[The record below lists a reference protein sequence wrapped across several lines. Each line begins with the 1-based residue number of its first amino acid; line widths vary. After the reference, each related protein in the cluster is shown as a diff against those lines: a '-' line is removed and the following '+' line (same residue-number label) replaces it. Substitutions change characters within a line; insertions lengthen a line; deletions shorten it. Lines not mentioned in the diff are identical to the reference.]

1 MLIFSLRESKKII
14 FGTPVVSIFS
24 IVSLTIGILLIS
36 FSLLLN
42 QKKKELNN
50 FLNESVFVTAYLKTE
65 LAEREIESIKN
76 QIEKIEG
83 TTKIIFTSAEEAK
96 IKFIKETGEDFSI
109 FLEVNPLPA
118 SFQIWFEEK
127 EGNIN
132 RSLIE
137 KNLNTIAK
145 ITGIDEVQFDA
156 SFQLKI
162 LNWMQRIEKYVYFG
176 TVIIL
181 VLACYIVYVTQKLGV
196 QNRRSEIETMK
207 LVGSKKIQI
216 KAPFYFTSLFFSS
229 AAFVVAI
236 LMTLVFYFL
245 LSKLSLNIEILFARQ
260 QLLFIF
266 VSTILLSHTATWL
279 SLRKI

>member
-24 IVSLTIGILLIS
+24 IASLTIGILLIAL
-36 FSLLLN
+36 SLLLN
-42 QKKKELNN
+42 QKQKELNN
-50 FLNESVFVTAYLKTE
+50 FLNESVFVTAYLNPNLSAGK
-65 LAEREIESIKN
+65 IDSIKK
-76 QIEKIEG
+76 QIEKIKG
-83 TTKIIFTSAEEAK
+83 TTKIIFTSADEAK
-96 IKFIKETGEDFSI
+96 RKFTKETGEDFSI

-127 EGNIN
+127 EGNFS
-132 RSLIE
+132 RDLIE

-145 ITGIDEVQFDA
+145 IKGIGEVQFDA

-162 LNWMQRIEKYVYFG
+162 LKWMQRIEKYVYLG
-176 TVIIL
+176 TAIIL
-181 VLACYIVYVTQKLGV
+181 MLACYIVYVTQKLGV

-216 KAPFYFTSLFFSS
+216 KAPFYFTSLFFST
-229 AAFVVAI
+229 AAFVAAIMAI
-236 LMTLVFYFL
+236 LIFYFL
-245 LSKLSLNIEILFARQ
+245 LSKLSLNIEILFVRQ
-260 QLLFIF
+260 RLIFILI
-266 VSTILLSHTATWL
+266 STILLSNIATWL